1 MPSELASAFDHLLK
15 IVEQSQE
22 YQEYLQ
28 LEKKLAGHLEIQ
40 KLIAE
45 VKSLQKQLVQLEY
58 RNQDTSEVEH
68 AYQEKLS
75 TLNGYPLYLEFVEKQ
90 KIVNETFQHIRQEIE
105 FFLDELVLA
114 NVENS

>member
-1 MPSELASAFDHLLK
+1 LPSELASAFDNLLK
-15 IVEQSQE
+15 TIEHDQE

-28 LEKKLAGHLEIQ
+28 LKKKLAGHQEIQ

-68 AYQEKLS
+68 SYQEKLS
-75 TLNGYPLYLEFVEKQ
+75 ALNGYPLYLEFVEKQ

-105 FFLDELVLA
+105 FFLDKIVVA